1 VKQEPITAA
10 TADEHEET
18 VMEQERRIQKQDEQ
32 TEVEGHRIGLN
43 ADGQVAEGEQRYAF
57 EPAERRI
64 ARDEDAEGPE
74 VEGHRLRFFGPAESQ
89 DPGRMSL

>member
-18 VMEQERRIQKQDEQ
+18 VMEQERREQDEQ
-32 TEVEGHRIGLN
+32 AEVEGHRRVFGP
-43 ADGQVAEGEQRYAF
+43 DGQVPAGEQRYAL
-57 EPAERRI
+57 EPTEKVV
-64 ARDEDAEGPE
+64 ARDEDAQGPE
-74 VEGHRLRFFGPAESQ
+74 VEGHRARFFGPAESQ